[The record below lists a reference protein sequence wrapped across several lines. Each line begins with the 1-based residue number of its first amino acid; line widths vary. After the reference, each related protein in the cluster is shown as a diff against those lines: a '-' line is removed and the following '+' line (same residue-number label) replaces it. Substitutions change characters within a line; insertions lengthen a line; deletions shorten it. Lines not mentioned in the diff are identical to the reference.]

1 MSRGAQFPD
10 DQAEVVFLD
19 LFVEQLE
26 ALAPGE
32 RLKVLADVIALC
44 RNHPG
49 KHPLSAPLSGW
60 NTLAVLAGH
69 RRVVYRG
76 SITGGVGTIEV
87 LCLGPRRDSEVYDL
101 AAALTESG
109 RLTNAEVT
117 QLWVALALIDV
128 VAESVGLDG
137 WDYRPAPAPQGMRRA
152 AVAAG
157 LLEERFA
164 ELLSL
169 EEVQAAMEHGWSPTG
184 PDPAAA
190 VRAALDRAR
199 GGVDF
204 AGLDV
209 LALRAEDRCDVVMP
223 RARFRCVRKRGHPG
237 PHRSS

>member
-1 MSRGAQFPD
+1 MRRGARLPD
-10 DQAEVVFLD
+10 DQAEVVFSD

-26 ALAPGE
+26 TLGRSD
-32 RLKVLADVIALC
+32 RLSVVVDVIALC
-44 RNHPG
+44 RNPSG

-60 NTLAVLAGH
+60 NTLDVLADE

-76 SITGGVGTIEV
+76 SITRGVGNIEV

-101 AAALTESG
+101 AVALTATG
-109 RLTNAEVT
+109 RLTDDEVT

-137 WDYRPAPAPQGMRRA
+137 WDYRPPPAPEGMRRA
-152 AVAAG
+152 AVGAG

-164 ELLSL
+164 VLLSR

-190 VRAALDRAR
+190 MRAALDRAR
-199 GGVDF
+199 GGVHF
-204 AGLDV
+204 GGLDV
-209 LALRAEDRCDVVMP
+209 FALRAQDRCDVVMP
-223 RARFRCVRKRGHPG
+223 RARSRCVRRRGHPG
-237 PHRSS
+237 PHRSA